1 MLILKVYHLKRIQV
15 CGSNFMLLL
24 LIVIIYGVDFHN
36 KVPGL
41 SESSYQGTLG
51 ADGRLIYI
59 DNAGTVYS
67 ISGMYISKE

>member
-1 MLILKVYHLKRIQV
+1 MKVYSFETDPSLWQQLHVIVTNSDNIWSGFPQQ
-15 CGSNFMLLL
+15 GSWL
-24 LIVIIYGVDFHN
+24 
-36 KVPGL
+36 L

-67 ISGMYISKE
+67 ISGMYIS